1 PMRTDKPALLV
12 KRDRQRAV
20 PCANLQH
27 RILPFISRSNK
38 VKERFTVS
46 LPLIVWFRCHIFD
59 FKNTVSLVCYHTFAL
74 NSIIVQHI
82 HCPSVKISVYHIL
95 LFVGQQQQRKKL
107 LFVLLDFFDC
117 HSNTL
122 TKL

>member
-1 PMRTDKPALLV
+1 VRTDKPALLV

-46 LPLIVWFRCHIFD
+46 LPLVAWFRCNILH
-59 FKNTVSLVCYHTFAL
+59 FKNTVSLVCYHTFTL
-74 NSIIVQHI
+74 DSIIVQNI
-82 HCPSVKISVYHIL
+82 HCPSVKIPVYHIL
-95 LFVGQQQQRKKL
+95 LFVGQQQQRKKSF
-107 LFVLLDFFDC
+107 FVLLDFFDC
-117 HSNTL
+117 HS
-122 TKL
+122 